1 MDEVDKEHLIAYLPD
16 EIRGYGREIVEVIK
30 GISDFKTSIE
40 DNKRIVFK
48 VEGLSIA
55 EVEYGEENFWVK
67 YKDRNGDMKSIG
79 PAIYC
84 EEIYNSNKETIK
96 HLVSGAY
103 RRWGTTLHQLNKVF
117 VELDERVPEMQ
128 DFFKVIHKITTHF
141 WMYGEKEVSPECIAA
156 LRAASEVIAEK
167 CEMLSSPLAMDEV

>member
-1 MDEVDKEHLIAYLPD
+1 MDEVDIEHLIAYLPD
-16 EIRGYGREIVEVIK
+16 EIRGYGREIIEVIK
-30 GISDFKTSIE
+30 GIGDFKTSIE

-55 EVEYGEENFWVK
+55 EIEYGEENFGVK
-67 YKDRNGDMKSIG
+67 YRNSDGGMRSVG
-79 PAIYC
+79 PAIYS
-84 EEIYNSNKETIK
+84 EEVYKSHKERIK

-103 RRWGTTLHQLNKVF
+103 RRWGSNLQLNKVF
-117 VELDERVPEMQ
+117 VELEKKFPEVK
-128 DFFKVIHKITTHF
+128 DFFKITRKITTHF
-141 WMYGEKEVSPECIAA
+141 WMHGERELSPECIAA